1 MAKKKTSTAAAT
13 EAATQKLRVIA
24 LGGLGEI
31 GKNITAF
38 EYGDD
43 IMLVDCGVSFP
54 DDEMLG
60 VDLVIPDFSY
70 LEKNADKI
78 RGLVITHGHEDH
90 VGSIPYFLRK
100 VNVPIYGTPLT
111 LGIVEHKLSEA
122 SILDI
127 ADLRPIKG
135 GDRFKLGTFAVEAIS
150 VTHSIADA
158 LAYAIT
164 TPVGTVIITGDFK
177 VDLTPID
184 GHIDLARFGELGN
197 KGVLLL
203 MSDST
208 NAERP
213 GSTLPERIVGE
224 NLDNIFNQY
233 KDKRIVITTFS
244 SNVHR
249 VQQIINAAIH
259 YGRKVALTGR
269 SMLNV
274 IDVAT
279 RLGYIHVPDGLL
291 ISIDDINRYNPEQIT
306 IITTGTQGEHMSA
319 LYRMAFAEHSKV
331 KLGPSDVVIFS
342 ASAIPGNEKF
352 VDKVINELMSNG
364 IKVLHSA
371 IADVHVSGHACQEDL
386 KLMLHLTKPKF
397 FVPVHGEYRQLKSHA
412 DLAMYMG
419 IPSKNILISEN
430 GKVIELD
437 KKTMKHNGSV
447 TSGKVLVD
455 GYGVGDVGN
464 IVLRDRRLLSE
475 EGLIIIVMAIDAND
489 GLLMSG
495 PDLVSRGFV
504 YVRESEEL
512 MDEAKMLVSNAVIEL
527 LDSGCYDMAE
537 VKTRAKDVLAKF
549 MYQKTGRRPMILP
562 ITVNV

>member
-1 MAKKKTSTAAAT
+1 MAKKKNNQPAVEEAT
-13 EAATQKLRVIA
+13 EKLRVIA
-24 LGGLGEI
+24 LGGLGEV

-54 DDEMLG
+54 DEEMLG

-70 LEKNADKI
+70 LEKNEDKI

-90 VGSIPYFLRK
+90 VGSIPYFLKK

-122 SILDI
+122 SIADI
-127 ADLRPIKG
+127 ATLKPIQG
-135 GDRFKLGTFAVEAIS
+135 GDKFKLGVFGVEAIS

-158 LAYAIT
+158 VAYAIS
-164 TPVGTVIITGDFK
+164 TPVGTVIVTGDFK

-213 GSTLPERIVGE
+213 GSTLPERVVGE
-224 NLDNIFNQY
+224 SLEAIFNQY

-249 VQQIINAAIH
+249 VQQIINASIH

-279 RLGYIHVPDGLL
+279 RLGYIHVPEGLL
-291 ISIDDINRYNPEQIT
+291 ISIDEINRYNPEQIT

-352 VDKVINELMSNG
+352 VGKVINELMSNG

-397 FVPVHGEYRQLKSHA
+397 FVPMHGEYRQLKSHA
-412 DLAMYMG
+412 DLAAYMG
-419 IPSKNILISEN
+419 IPAKNILISEN
-430 GKVIELD
+430 GKIIELD

-512 MDEAKMLVSNAVIEL
+512 MEEAKMIVSDAVIEL
-527 LDSGCYDMAE
+527 LDSGNYDMAE
-537 VKTRAKDVLAKF
+537 LKTRAKDVLSKF

>member
-135 GDRFKLGTFAVEAIS
+135 GDRFKLGIFAVEAIS

-397 FVPVHGEYRQLKSHA
+397 FVPIHGEYRQLKSHA
-412 DLAMYMG
+412 DLAAYMG
-419 IPSKNILISEN
+419 IPQKNILISEN
-430 GKVIELD
+430 GKIIELD

-512 MDEAKMLVSNAVIEL
+512 MDEAKMLVSDAVIEL

>member
-135 GDRFKLGTFAVEAIS
+135 GDRFKLGIFAVEAIS

-397 FVPVHGEYRQLKSHA
+397 FVPIHGEYRQLKSHA
-412 DLAMYMG
+412 DLAAYMG
-419 IPSKNILISEN
+419 IPQKNILISEN

-512 MDEAKMLVSNAVIEL
+512 MDEAKMLVSDAVIEL

>member
-512 MDEAKMLVSNAVIEL
+512 MDEAKMLVSDAVIEL

>member
-1 MAKKKTSTAAAT
+1 MAKKKTNKQ
-13 EAATQKLRVIA
+13 EQQGEKLKIFS

-31 GKNITAF
+31 GKNMTVF
-38 EYGDD
+38 EYGGD
-43 IMLVDCGVSFP
+43 ILVVDCGISFP

-60 VDLVIPDFSY
+60 IDLVIPDFSY
-70 LEKNADKI
+70 LEKNADRIK
-78 RGLVITHGHEDH
+78 GLILTHGHEDH
-90 VGSIPYFLRK
+90 VGSIPFFLRK

-111 LGIVEHKLSEA
+111 LGIVEHKLEEA
-122 SILDI
+122 SLSDV
-127 ADLRPIKG
+127 ADLIPIKG
-135 GDRFKLGTFAVEAIS
+135 GDKLKLGFFTVEAIS
-150 VTHSIADA
+150 VTHSIADSVA
-158 LAYAIT
+158 FAIT
-164 TPVGTVIITGDFK
+164 TPVGTVVITGDFK
-177 VDLTPID
+177 VDLMPID
-184 GHIDLARFGELGN
+184 GHIDLARFGELGS

-213 GSTLPERIVGE
+213 GITPSERIVGE
-224 NLDNIFNQY
+224 NLENIFSTHRKN
-233 KDKRIVITTFS
+233 RILITTFS

-249 VQQIINAAIH
+249 VQQIIDTSIH

-274 IDVAT
+274 IECAT
-279 RLGYIHVPDGLL
+279 RLGYIKVPEGVL
-291 ISIDDINRYNPEQIT
+291 IDIGEIGHYNPEQLT

-319 LYRMAFAEHSKV
+319 LYRMAFSEHSKV
-331 KLGPSDVVIFS
+331 KLGANDVVIFS

-364 IKVLHSA
+364 IKVLHNSV
-371 IADVHVSGHACQEDL
+371 ADVHVSGHACQEDL
-386 KLMLHLTKPKF
+386 KLLLHLLKPKF
-397 FVPVHGEYRQLKSHA
+397 FVPIHGEYRHLKAHA
-412 DLAMYMG
+412 DLAAYMG
-419 IPSKNILISEN
+419 IPQKNILISEI

-437 KKTMKHNGSV
+437 KKTMRFGGSV

-475 EGLIIIVMAIDAND
+475 EGLIIIVMAIDTTS
-489 GLLMSG
+489 GLLISG

-512 MDEAKMLVSNAVIEL
+512 MEDAKNAVRDVIQNEL
-527 LDSGCYDMAE
+527 DRGCDDNE
-537 VKTRAKDVLAKF
+537 LKTKAKDALSKF
-549 MYQKTGRRPMILP
+549 VFSKTGRKPMILP

>member
-1 MAKKKTSTAAAT
+1 MAKKKQNQAAEN
-13 EAATQKLRVIA
+13 EAATSKLRVIA
-24 LGGLGEI
+24 LGGLGEV

-54 DDEMLG
+54 DEEMLG

-70 LEKNADKI
+70 LEKNEDKI

-90 VGSIPYFLRK
+90 VGSIPYFLK
-100 VNVPIYGTPLT
+100 KINVPIYGTPLT
-111 LGIVEHKLSEA
+111 LGIIEHKLSEA
-122 SILDI
+122 AIADI
-127 ADLRPIKG
+127 AKLVPIKG
-135 GDRFKLGTFAVEAIS
+135 GDKFKLGVFGVEAIS

-158 LAYAIT
+158 VAYAIT
-164 TPVGTVIITGDFK
+164 TPVGTVIVTGDFK

-213 GSTLPERIVGE
+213 GSTLPERVVGE
-224 NLDNIFNQY
+224 SLEDIFNQY

-249 VQQIINAAIH
+249 VQQIINASIH

-291 ISIDDINRYNPEQIT
+291 ISIDEINRYNPEQIT

-352 VDKVINELMSNG
+352 VGKVINELMSNG

-397 FVPVHGEYRQLKSHA
+397 FVPIHGEYRQLKSHA
-412 DLAMYMG
+412 DLAAYMG
-419 IPSKNILISEN
+419 IPQKNILISEN
-430 GKVIELD
+430 GKIIELD

-512 MDEAKMLVSNAVIEL
+512 MDEAKMIVSDAVIEL
-527 LDSGCYDMAE
+527 LDSGSYDMAE

>member
-135 GDRFKLGTFAVEAIS
+135 GDRFKLGIFAVEAIN

-371 IADVHVSGHACQEDL
+371 IADVHVSGHACQEGL

-397 FVPVHGEYRQLKSHA
+397 FVPIHGEYRQLKSHA
-412 DLAMYMG
+412 DLAAYMG
-419 IPSKNILISEN
+419 IPQKNILISEN

-512 MDEAKMLVSNAVIEL
+512 MDEAKMLVSDAVIEL

>member
-213 GSTLPERIVGE
+213 GSALPERIVGE

-512 MDEAKMLVSNAVIEL
+512 MDEAKMLVSDAVIEL